1 MSDLGFGNMNTT
13 LNSNNGGDEEKQK
26 TKRLLIIIVAVM
38 FILGIVA
45 VVLLVLISKGEK
57 PKLAMN
63 IDGGY
68 VSSTEVYYEYDNQ
81 TEAWYFSVK
90 GLADKLGYT
99 YNRGGIGQSDESDS
113 NCTIINPN
121 GFEKVVLESNKK
133 EIVKYYIS
141 KERTVPSQH
150 FNIEH
155 LIKYDTN
162 SKKILADETAIE
174 RAFNCDISYDET
186 TLKLSIKTLEGTLI
200 RAYSEDE
207 PTAANNTKDYASDEI
222 RFQNN
227 KALLRNVLVVRDF
240 NTGLYGLKRYENG
253 AYTDVLSTKYRNFQ
267 FIEGINKFIVQAED
281 GRWGIISD
289 RGEVDVDLVYTYL
302 FCIDIKQGLYVA
314 GTNTGKQCVVS
325 GASFQS
331 TKKSKIIVPA
341 DYENIGVKGNNFNDD
356 MLDSEYILCNALI
369 PVQKNGKWGFYS
381 LDGTRVVDPIYDGV
395 GCPTAQGPVTGG
407 RANIR
412 GCVIIPDINA
422 IVVQENREI
431 PDERGNMRMINFYG
445 LINYKGEM
453 KLPSDKITAI
463 FSSTENN
470 ERTYFCGNDEQQV
483 DVIRFWREH
492 NLGEINY
499 SEKENQT
506 VNSVTNNVN
515 TVDQQNTIDQQNTVE
530 QNTVNST
537 NDTNTAQPQSIMN
550 QAVPV
555 IQN

>member
-1 MSDLGFGNMNTT
+1 
-13 LNSNNGGDEEKQK
+13 
-26 TKRLLIIIVAVM
+26 
-38 FILGIVA
+38 
-45 VVLLVLISKGEK
+45 
-57 PKLAMN
+57 
-63 IDGGY
+63 
-68 VSSTEVYYEYDNQ
+68 
-81 TEAWYFSVK
+81 
-90 GLADKLGYT
+90 
-99 YNRGGIGQSDESDS
+99 
-113 NCTIINPN
+113 
-121 GFEKVVLESNKK
+121 
-133 EIVKYYIS
+133 
-141 KERTVPSQH
+141 
-150 FNIEH
+150 
-155 LIKYDTN
+155 
-162 SKKILADETAIE
+162 
-174 RAFNCDISYDET
+174 
-186 TLKLSIKTLEGTLI
+186 
-200 RAYSEDE
+200 
-207 PTAANNTKDYASDEI
+207 
-222 RFQNN
+222 
-227 KALLRNVLVVRDF
+227 
-240 NTGLYGLKRYENG
+240 
-253 AYTDVLSTKYRNFQ
+253 
-267 FIEGINKFIVQAED
+267 
-281 GRWGIISD
+281 
-289 RGEVDVDLVYTYL
+289 
-302 FCIDIKQGLYVA
+302 
-314 GTNTGKQCVVS
+314 VVS

-412 GCVIIPDINA
+412 GCVVIPDINA

-431 PDERGNMRMINFYG
+431 PDERGNKTMINFYG

-515 TVDQQNTIDQQNTVE
+515 TVDQQNT
-530 QNTVNST
+530 VNST